1 MSKTV
6 AIGSTRGYR
15 QRRALHRAA
24 AVVLRVP
31 ALLMYGA
38 LGLTGVTLWVLMQLP
53 MGARTKGVL
62 VYAMAGCVGTF
73 TLGWQMLRA
82 QASDAPRR

>member
-15 QRRALHRAA
+15 QRRALHRVAA
-24 AVVLRVP
+24 GVLRVP

-53 MGARTKGVL
+53 VGTRTKSAL

-82 QASDAPRR
+82 QTSDTPRR

>member
-15 QRRALHRAA
+15 QRRAVRRAGA
-24 AVVLRVP
+24 TLLRLP
-31 ALLMYGA
+31 TWFMYGV

-53 MGARTKGVL
+53 VGTRAKSAL

-82 QASDAPRR
+82 QAGDAPRR

>member
-15 QRRALHRAA
+15 QRRAVHRARTL
-24 AVVLRVP
+24 VLRLP
-31 ALLMYGA
+31 ALLMYGV
-38 LGLTGVTLWVLMQLP
+38 LGLAGVMLWMLMQLP
-53 MGARTKGVL
+53 VGARGKSAL

-82 QASDAPRR
+82 QTGDARRR